1 MGGTRARGS
10 WMFVAVLAG
19 LLAFASSALAKHA
32 GALDRS
38 FGGKG
43 FVLTRPAGHRGYA
56 NAVAVG
62 KKDKVIAAGA
72 SGGGF
77 GVVRYT
83 RHGKVDS
90 SFGRGG
96 VQTHFGDG
104 NAQAYGVD
112 VGKQGVVVAAGQ
124 VCHLHAG
131 CFFAVA
137 KYDSEGRLDKGF
149 GDDGRVELGFGTQDS
164 TATSVAFTRQ
174 GKIVVS
180 GYTCRTTIDCD
191 FALAQLLPNG
201 DPDPLFGSSGD
212 GKVVTGFQDPAGDPI
227 RTRASTIAIDSRG
240 RIALSGAPSGRWTL
254 LALYKPRGHLVRS
267 FGHNGKV
274 VKDLPHMNG
283 VEGLA
288 ADAKDRIV
296 VVGGD
301 RTKKQGGRWALAR
314 FGKGGGLDS
323 SFGNHGSVATGFP
336 GRRVAAAL
344 DVAIDSKQRIVVTG
358 TPFFSLARYRPNGK
372 LDKSFGQ
379 DGRVTKSH
387 KLGAS
392 SAVAIDSRNRPVAAG
407 FGVRP
412 QRFAVARFL
421 G

>member
-1 MGGTRARGS
+1 ML
-10 WMFVAVLAG
+10 VAALAG
-19 LLAFASSALAKHA
+19 LFAFTSSALAKHA

-43 FVLTRPAGHRGYA
+43 FVLTRPAGHRGNA

-62 KKDKVIAAGA
+62 KKDKAVAAGA

-90 SFGRGG
+90 SFGGDG
-96 VQTHFGDG
+96 VKTLFGDG
-104 NAQAYGVD
+104 NAGAFAVD
-112 VGKQGVVVAAGQ
+112 VGKQGAVVAAGQ
-124 VCHLHAG
+124 VCHRHTG

-137 KYDSEGRLDKGF
+137 KYDSKGRLDKGF
-149 GDDGRVELGFGTQDS
+149 GHDGRVELGFGTGDS

-174 GKIVVS
+174 GKIVVA
-180 GYTCRTTIDCD
+180 GYTCRTTVDCD

-212 GKVVTGFQDPAGDPI
+212 GKVVTSFQDPAGDPI
-227 RTRASTIAIDSRG
+227 STKARAIAIDSRG

-267 FGHNGKV
+267 FGNDGKV

-288 ADAKDRIV
+288 ADANDKIVAVGVDR
-296 VVGGD
+296 GT
-301 RTKKQGGRWALAR
+301 RGGRWALAR
-314 FGKGGGLDS
+314 FGKDGGLDS
-323 SFGNHGSVATGFP
+323 SFGNDGSVVTGFP
-336 GRRVAAAL
+336 GPRVAAAL
-344 DVAIDSKQRIVVTG
+344 DVAIDSRNRIVVTG
-358 TPFFSLARYRPNGK
+358 PPYFSLARYQPNGK
-372 LDKSFGQ
+372 LNKSFGH
-379 DGRVTKSH
+379 DGRVTKNIG
-387 KLGAS
+387 GA
-392 SAVAIDSRNRPVAAG
+392 SAVAIDSRNRPVVAG
-407 FGVRP
+407 PALRP
-412 QRFAVARFL
+412 GLFAVARFF